1 MKTRDL
7 VPLVDH
13 CQLKV
18 GALALQLLY
27 DLVAEP
33 KLLIVVVLP
42 VCLDLRHFLVRIG
55 LLTAERGRHLDLIDS
70 AHFGLLLLAT
80 LGIGAQ

>member
-7 VPLVDH
+7 VPLIDNS
-13 CQLKV
+13 QLKV
-18 GALALQLLY
+18 GAFALQLLY

-42 VCLDLRHFLVRIG
+42 VCLDLRHFLMRI
-55 LLTAERGRHLDLIDS
+55 
-70 AHFGLLLLAT
+70 
-80 LGIGAQ
+80 